1 MHITTRSH
9 FSFIQDRWTKLKY
22 QSLAKYFKGNLVK
35 IPNFFVDL
43 TTTERGLF
51 NIVDFNFKAITLN

>member
-1 MHITTRSH
+1 MKIPN
-9 FSFIQDRWTKLKY
+9 FGKVLQKKCIY
-22 QSLAKYFKGNLVK
+22 IYILVK

-43 TTTERGLF
+43 TTTERRLF